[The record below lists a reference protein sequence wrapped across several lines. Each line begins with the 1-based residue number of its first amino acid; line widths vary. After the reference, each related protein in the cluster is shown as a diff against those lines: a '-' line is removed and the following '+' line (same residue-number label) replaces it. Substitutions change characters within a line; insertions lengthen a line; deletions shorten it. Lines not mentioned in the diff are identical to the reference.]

1 MPRCVTQLVLVSLA
15 SLASPDTADKEN
27 RNYLGVFT
35 IVKFSN
41 DACQG
46 GGDNH
51 QTLTTI
57 ILLLPGSA
65 SNRVGQC
72 LEYASCYMAG
82 GYGDGSCAEVLMSII
97 KYFYLDY

>member
-97 KYFYLDY
+97 KYFYLDN

>member
-1 MPRCVTQLVLVSLA
+1 MPRCVTQLVLVSLASLA

-46 GGDNH
+46 GTITE
-51 QTLTTI
+51 TLTTI
-57 ILLLPGSA
+57 IPMIPGSA

-82 GYGDGSCAEVLMSII
+82 GYGDGSCAEVLKSI
-97 KYFYLDY
+97 L

>member
-46 GGDNH
+46 RGTITN
-51 QTLTTI
+51 TLTTI
-57 ILLLPGSA
+57 ILLNSGSA

-82 GYGDGSCAEVLMSII
+82 GYGDGSCAEVLKSII

>member
-46 GGDNH
+46 ETIIK
-51 QTLTTI
+51 TLTTI
-57 ILLLPGSA
+57 ILMIPGSA

-82 GYGDGSCAEVLMSII
+82 GYGDGSCAEVLKSI
-97 KYFYLDY
+97 L

>member
-46 GGDNH
+46 GIITE
-51 QTLTTI
+51 TLTTN
-57 ILLLPGSA
+57 ILMIAGSA

-82 GYGDGSCAEVLMSII
+82 GYGDGSCAEVLKSI
-97 KYFYLDY
+97 L

>member
-46 GGDNH
+46 GTITN
-51 QTLTTI
+51 TLTTI
-57 ILLLPGSA
+57 ILVIPGSA

>member
-1 MPRCVTQLVLVSLA
+1 MPRCVAQLVLVSLASLA

-46 GGDNH
+46 GTITE
-51 QTLTTI
+51 TLTTTTI
-57 ILLLPGSA
+57 IPMIPGSA

-82 GYGDGSCAEVLMSII
+82 GYGDGSCAEVLKSI
-97 KYFYLDY
+97 L